1 LGSEIEIFGTEVA
14 VPIIINILKKDKVS
28 DPMHFQALLCLGLGL
43 GLGVFQSCFLVCF
56 PSGIC
61 NWKQVAPRTLQH
73 LCGLFSTGKL
83 SESSH
88 DAYSSTPENSPRSR
102 GCDDL
107 AQKPSVDARLDATPT
122 PKLWCRIL
130 RILCVAPGL
139 LASVYMGAKHA
150 ALADRF

>member
-1 LGSEIEIFGTEVA
+1 MGSEIEIFGTEVA

-28 DPMHFQALLCLGLGL
+28 DPMHFQALLCLGLGF

-88 DAYSSTPENSPRSR
+88 DAYSSTPEN
-102 GCDDL
+102 
-107 AQKPSVDARLDATPT
+107 
-122 PKLWCRIL
+122 
-130 RILCVAPGL
+130 
-139 LASVYMGAKHA
+139 
-150 ALADRF
+150 